1 MKYSIFYKNLK
12 LFNYSS
18 FSCDIIIEWVIK
30 IGGSLFPQKA
40 IDLADA
46 LKGQKCLF
54 VIGGGEFA
62 NLIRKYDSEIG
73 FSEDI
78 THETAID
85 SMDIL
90 AKLLNDKLAFT
101 EISYTIEDA
110 KRISDSNKI
119 PIMICSQILKD
130 QDPFKHSWDVTSDS
144 IAAYIASL
152 LDAKLLIATNVNG
165 IYTKDP
171 SLSGAEL
178 INEIGVNKLLTFDE
192 SSIDLMLPTLLMKYG
207 LNCYV
212 VNGEYP
218 ERVLSIINEDDVNLD
233 KSFEYTFIHN
243 E

>member
-1 MKYSIFYKNLK
+1 M
-12 LFNYSS
+12 
-18 FSCDIIIEWVIK
+18 
-30 IGGSLFPQKA
+30 
-40 IDLADA
+40 
-46 LKGQKCLF
+46 F

-62 NLIRKYDSEIG
+62 NLIRKYDGEIE
-73 FSEDI
+73 FSEDV

-101 EISYTIEDA
+101 EISYTIEEA
-110 KRISDSNKI
+110 KSISDSNKI
-119 PIMICSQILKD
+119 PIMICSGILKENE
-130 QDPFKHSWDVTSDS
+130 PFKHSWDVTSDS

-178 INEIGVNKLLTFDE
+178 INEIDVNELLTFDE
-192 SSIDLMLPTLLMKYG
+192 SSIDLMLPTLLIEYG
-207 LNCYV
+207 LDCYV

-218 ERVLSIINEDDVNLD
+218 ERVLSIMNDGDC
-233 KSFEYTFIHN
+233 SFEYTFIHSG
-243 E
+243 

>member
-1 MKYSIFYKNLK
+1 MAN
-12 LFNYSS
+12 
-18 FSCDIIIEWVIK
+18 
-30 IGGSLFPQKA
+30 
-40 IDLADA
+40 A
-46 LKGQKCLF
+46 LDGQNCLF

-62 NLIRKYDSEIG
+62 NLIRKYDGEIG
-73 FSEDI
+73 FSEDV

-101 EISYTIEDA
+101 EISYTIDEA
-110 KRISDSNKI
+110 KSIADSNRI
-119 PIMICSQILKD
+119 PIMICSEILKENE
-130 QDPFKHSWDVTSDS
+130 PFKHSWDVTSDS

-178 INEIGVNKLLTFDE
+178 IREIDVNKLLTFDE
-192 SSIDLMLPTLLMKYG
+192 SSIDLMLPTLLIEYG
-207 LNCYV
+207 LDCYV

-218 ERVLSIINEDDVNLD
+218 DRVLSIMNNEDC
-233 KSFEYTFIHN
+233 SFEYTFIHN
-243 E
+243 D

>member
-1 MKYSIFYKNLK
+1 MEGEN
-12 LFNYSS
+12 
-18 FSCDIIIEWVIK
+18 
-30 IGGSLFPQKA
+30 
-40 IDLADA
+40 
-46 LKGQKCLF
+46 CLF

-62 NLIRKYDSEIG
+62 NLIRKYDNEME
-73 FSEDI
+73 FSEDV

-85 SMDIL
+85 AMDIL

-101 EISYTIEDA
+101 DICYTIEEVIG
-110 KRISDSNKI
+110 ISDLNKI
-119 PIMICSQILKD
+119 PIMICSDILKENE
-130 QDPFKHSWDVTSDS
+130 PFAHSWDVTSDS

-178 INEIGVNKLLTFDE
+178 INEIDVNKLLTFDE
-192 SSIDLMLPTLLMKYG
+192 SSIDLMLPTLLIEYG

-218 ERVLSIINEDDVNLD
+218 ERVLYIMSNEMKNEDC
-233 KSFEYTFIHN
+233 SFEYTFIHN

>member
-1 MKYSIFYKNLK
+1 MEGEN
-12 LFNYSS
+12 
-18 FSCDIIIEWVIK
+18 
-30 IGGSLFPQKA
+30 
-40 IDLADA
+40 
-46 LKGQKCLF
+46 CLF

-62 NLIRKYDSEIG
+62 NLIRKYDKEIE
-73 FSEDI
+73 FSKDV

-101 EISYTIEDA
+101 EISYTIDEA
-110 KRISDSNKI
+110 KSIADSNKI
-119 PIMICSQILKD
+119 PIMICSDILKENE
-130 QDPFKHSWDVTSDS
+130 PFAHSWDVTSDS

-178 INEIGVNKLLTFDE
+178 INEIDVNKLLTFDE
-192 SSIDLMLPTLLMKYG
+192 SSIDLMLPTLLIEYG
-207 LNCYV
+207 LDCYV

-218 ERVLSIINEDDVNLD
+218 ERVLSIMNNENNED
-233 KSFEYTFIHN
+233 SFEYTFIHN

>member
-1 MKYSIFYKNLK
+1 MAN
-12 LFNYSS
+12 
-18 FSCDIIIEWVIK
+18 
-30 IGGSLFPQKA
+30 
-40 IDLADA
+40 A
-46 LKGQKCLF
+46 LEGQNCLF

-62 NLIRKYDSEIG
+62 NLIRKYDVEIG
-73 FSEDI
+73 FSQDV

-101 EISYTIEDA
+101 EISYTIEEA
-110 KRISDSNKI
+110 KSISDSNKI
-119 PIMICSQILKD
+119 PIMICSGILKENE
-130 QDPFKHSWDVTSDS
+130 PFKHSWDVTSDS

-152 LDAKLLIATNVNG
+152 LNAKLLIATNVNG

-178 INEIGVNKLLTFDE
+178 ISEIDVNELLTFDE
-192 SSIDLMLPTLLMKYG
+192 SSIDLMLPTLLIEYG

-218 ERVLSIINEDDVNLD
+218 ERILSIMADEMNNGDC
-233 KSFEYTFIHN
+233 SFEYTFIHN
-243 E
+243 EK

>member
-1 MKYSIFYKNLK
+1 M
-12 LFNYSS
+12 
-18 FSCDIIIEWVIK
+18 
-30 IGGSLFPQKA
+30 
-40 IDLADA
+40 
-46 LKGQKCLF
+46 F
-54 VIGGGEFA
+54 VVGGGEFA
-62 NLIRKYDSEIG
+62 NLIRKYDSQIG
-73 FSEDI
+73 FSEDV

-101 EISYTIEDA
+101 QISYTIEEA

-119 PIMICSQILKD
+119 PIMICSVILHENE
-130 QDPFKHSWDVTSDS
+130 PFAHSWDVTSDS

-152 LDAKLLIATNVNG
+152 LEAKLLIATNVNG

-178 INEIGVNKLLTFDE
+178 IQEIDVNELLSFDE
-192 SSIDLMLPTLLMKYG
+192 SSIDLSLPTLLIEYG
-207 LNCYV
+207 FDCYV

-218 ERVLSIINEDDVNLD
+218 QRVLSVMNDGDC
-233 KSFEYTFIHN
+233 SFEYTFIRN

>member
-1 MKYSIFYKNLK
+1 MEGEN
-12 LFNYSS
+12 
-18 FSCDIIIEWVIK
+18 
-30 IGGSLFPQKA
+30 
-40 IDLADA
+40 
-46 LKGQKCLF
+46 CLF

-62 NLIRKYDSEIG
+62 NLIRKYDKEIG
-73 FSEDI
+73 FSQDV

-85 SMDIL
+85 AMDIL

-101 EISYTIEDA
+101 EISYTIDEA
-110 KRISDSNKI
+110 KSIADSNKI
-119 PIMICSQILKD
+119 PIMICSEILKENE
-130 QDPFKHSWDVTSDS
+130 PFKHSWDVTSDS

-178 INEIGVNKLLTFDE
+178 IKEIDVNKLLTFDE
-192 SSIDLMLPTLLMKYG
+192 SSIDLMLPTLLIEYG
-207 LNCYV
+207 LDCYV

-218 ERVLSIINEDDVNLD
+218 ERLLSIMNDENSED
-233 KSFEYTFIHN
+233 SFEYTFIHN

>member
-1 MKYSIFYKNLK
+1 MAN
-12 LFNYSS
+12 
-18 FSCDIIIEWVIK
+18 
-30 IGGSLFPQKA
+30 
-40 IDLADA
+40 A
-46 LKGQKCLF
+46 LEGQNCLF

-62 NLIRKYDSEIG
+62 NLIRKYDTEIG
-73 FSEDI
+73 FSEDV

-101 EISYTIEDA
+101 EISYTIDEA
-110 KRISDSNKI
+110 KSIADSNKI
-119 PIMICSQILKD
+119 PIMICSEILKENE
-130 QDPFKHSWDVTSDS
+130 PFKHSWDVTSDS

-178 INEIGVNKLLTFDE
+178 IREIDVNKLLTFDE
-192 SSIDLMLPTLLMKYG
+192 SSIDLMLPTLLIEYG
-207 LNCYV
+207 LDCYV

-218 ERVLSIINEDDVNLD
+218 QRVLSIMNNEDC
-233 KSFEYTFIHN
+233 SFEYTFIHN
-243 E
+243 D

>member
-1 MKYSIFYKNLK
+1 M
-12 LFNYSS
+12 
-18 FSCDIIIEWVIK
+18 
-30 IGGSLFPQKA
+30 
-40 IDLADA
+40 
-46 LKGQKCLF
+46 F

-62 NLIRKYDSEIG
+62 NLIRKYDREIE
-73 FSEDI
+73 FSEDV

-101 EISYTIEDA
+101 EISYAIEEA
-110 KRISDSNKI
+110 NRISDSNKI
-119 PIMICSQILKD
+119 PIMICSEILKENE
-130 QDPFKHSWDVTSDS
+130 PFKHSWDVTSDS

-178 INEIGVNKLLTFDE
+178 IKEIDVNELLTFDE
-192 SSIDLMLPTLLMKYG
+192 SSIDLMLPTLLIEYG
-207 LNCYV
+207 LDCYV

-218 ERVLSIINEDDVNLD
+218 QRVLSIMNGDDC
-233 KSFEYTFIHN
+233 SFDYTYIHN
-243 E
+243 G

>member
-1 MKYSIFYKNLK
+1 M
-12 LFNYSS
+12 
-18 FSCDIIIEWVIK
+18 
-30 IGGSLFPQKA
+30 
-40 IDLADA
+40 
-46 LKGQKCLF
+46 F

-62 NLIRKYDSEIG
+62 NLIRKYDKEIE
-73 FSEDI
+73 FSKDV

-101 EISYTIEDA
+101 EISYTIDEA
-110 KRISDSNKI
+110 KGIADSNKI
-119 PIMICSQILKD
+119 PIMICSEILKENE
-130 QDPFKHSWDVTSDS
+130 PFKHSWDVTSDS

-178 INEIGVNKLLTFDE
+178 INEIDVNKLLTFDE
-192 SSIDLMLPTLLMKYG
+192 SSIDLMLPTLLIEYG

-218 ERVLSIINEDDVNLD
+218 ERVLYIMSNEMKNEDC
-233 KSFEYTFIHN
+233 SFEYTFIHN

>member
-1 MKYSIFYKNLK
+1 MKDQN
-12 LFNYSS
+12 
-18 FSCDIIIEWVIK
+18 
-30 IGGSLFPQKA
+30 
-40 IDLADA
+40 
-46 LKGQKCLF
+46 CLF

-62 NLIRKYDSEIG
+62 NLIRKYDSLIG
-73 FSEDI
+73 FSEDA

-101 EISYTIEDA
+101 EISYTAEEA
-110 KRISDSNKI
+110 ISISNLNKI
-119 PIMICSQILKD
+119 PIMICSDILKENE
-130 QDPFKHSWDVTSDS
+130 PFAHSWDVTSDS

-178 INEIGVNKLLTFDE
+178 IKEIDVNELLTFDE
-192 SSIDLMLPTLLMKYG
+192 SSIDLMLPTLLIEYG
-207 LNCYV
+207 LDCYV

-218 ERVLSIINEDDVNLD
+218 ERVLAIIQNDGEIAED
-233 KSFEYTFIHN
+233 SFEYTFIHN

>member
-1 MKYSIFYKNLK
+1 MAN
-12 LFNYSS
+12 
-18 FSCDIIIEWVIK
+18 
-30 IGGSLFPQKA
+30 
-40 IDLADA
+40 A
-46 LKGQKCLF
+46 LEGQNCLF

-62 NLIRKYDSEIG
+62 NLIRKYDVEIG
-73 FSEDI
+73 FSQDV

-101 EISYTIEDA
+101 EISYTIEEA
-110 KRISDSNKI
+110 NRISDSNKI
-119 PIMICSQILKD
+119 PIMICSEILKENE
-130 QDPFKHSWDVTSDS
+130 PFKHSWDVTSDS

-152 LDAKLLIATNVNG
+152 LNAKILIATNVNG

-178 INEIGVNKLLTFDE
+178 ISEIDVNELLTFDE
-192 SSIDLMLPTLLMKYG
+192 SSVDLMLPALLIEHG
-207 LNCYV
+207 LDCYV

-218 ERVLSIINEDDVNLD
+218 ERVLSIMNNENNED
-233 KSFEYTFIHN
+233 SFEYTFIHN

>member
-1 MKYSIFYKNLK
+1 M
-12 LFNYSS
+12 
-18 FSCDIIIEWVIK
+18 
-30 IGGSLFPQKA
+30 
-40 IDLADA
+40 
-46 LKGQKCLF
+46 F

-62 NLIRKYDSEIG
+62 NLIRKYDKEIE
-73 FSEDI
+73 FSKDV

-85 SMDIL
+85 AMDIL

-101 EISYTIEDA
+101 EISYTIEEA
-110 KRISDSNKI
+110 ISISDLNKI
-119 PIMICSQILKD
+119 PIMICSDILKENE
-130 QDPFKHSWDVTSDS
+130 PFAHSWDVTSDS

-178 INEIGVNKLLTFDE
+178 INEIDVNKLLTFDE
-192 SSIDLMLPTLLMKYG
+192 SSIDLMLPTLLIEYG
-207 LNCYV
+207 LDCYV

-218 ERVLSIINEDDVNLD
+218 ERIMSIMNNENKD
-233 KSFEYTFIHN
+233 SFEYTFIHN